1 MKLIYLIMKI
11 RFQILKA
18 IFLIGMI
25 RMKENKKD

>member
-1 MKLIYLIMKI
+1 MKSIYLIMKI
-11 RFQILKA
+11 RFQILIT